1 MPLDSLFEIT
11 RFPAFLEAL
20 VENQD
25 FRKVLHRPLDLIVE
39 AEQGPL
45 VVKDWLQ
52 FWESPGLN
60 EGTSLTAPTWRQL
73 AQFGSDERQVIQ
85 RWLLDRLVREYG
97 PAVPKKR
104 GLKPALELL
113 SVVLHELARDTDH
126 DRFSELIEQYLLLAQ
141 EPLMASDLYQWLF
154 SCSFNPDS
162 PSLDSYL
169 LAVQGLDKA
178 VAAADSERIGWN
190 AYNLATYHSFFD
202 AEDALR
208 VLETHLAHL
217 QDDRYHDALGN
228 IAMKLLDDDE
238 IDRGMAYLEAI
249 WHYTL
254 RTAATDSL
262 AELRSIGFN
271 LVYYGLNLAWE
282 FYEDE
287 EYPRAIRVLNQL
299 TAILIKE
306 RQGFLEA
313 AKDLG
318 SRPVDWAYQY
328 YVHLAECFLW
338 LYACH
343 EELGQEERAQ
353 DLLAEFQALKLSCPY
368 DLETIAKDFFSE
380 RGKGD

>member
-1 MPLDSLFEIT
+1 MALDSLFEIT

-25 FRKVLHRPLDLIVE
+25 YRKVLHRPLDLIVE

-52 FWESPGLN
+52 FWDAPGQT
-60 EGTSLTAPTWRQL
+60 EGPSLPPQTWRQL
-73 AQFGSDERQVIQ
+73 AQFGSDECQVIQ
-85 RWLLDRLVREYG
+85 RWLLDRIVREYG
-97 PAVPKKR
+97 PVVPRKK

-113 SVVLHELARDTDH
+113 SVVLHELARDTDP
-126 DRFSELIEQYLLLAQ
+126 DRFCELMEQYLVLAQ

-154 SCSFNPDS
+154 SCSFNPDA

-178 VAAADSERIGWN
+178 VAAGDSERIGWN

-202 AEDALR
+202 AEESLR

-228 IAMKLLDDDE
+228 IALKLLDDDE
-238 IDRGMAYLEAI
+238 IDRGMAYLETI
-249 WHYTL
+249 WHFTL
-254 RTAATDSL
+254 RTSSL
-262 AELRSIGFN
+262 ESVSELRSIGFN

-282 FYEDE
+282 HYEDQ

-299 TAILIKE
+299 TAILVKE

-318 SRPVDWAYQY
+318 NRPVDWAYQY
-328 YVHLAECFLW
+328 YVHLAESFLW

-343 EELGQEERAQ
+343 EELGQEERAH
-353 DLLAEFQALKLSCPY
+353 DLLAEFQSLKLSCPY

-380 RGKGD
+380 RGKSE